1 MAVRPPDPP
10 ALQGAPKLLQ
20 TVGSAVTVL
29 ASIVAVIG
37 SLLGYYASIKSNN
50 NAARIQDSEQNI
62 RALQQK
68 FDQAEKFASDIHADS
83 ADMSRRNS
91 NVQAMI
97 AYVSLYAASTSV
109 DRKFLIV
116 ETAQAAKDTLS
127 LGVLGQLMDHDG
139 AVQSPV
145 PEDADKAAAIRA
157 ALKSS
162 SSAAYNTIAARALPR
177 NYHDVDLS
185 TIAKQNPLA
194 AANGQVVAALTK
206 QNVQAWVFIGDV
218 TNANAGATTPL
229 VGDYID
235 PSSVPGVHDKV
246 TARTALNL
254 RSTPW
259 ANGQL
264 GDIVG
269 VAPAGTQ
276 LQTFE
281 LARRHPYQHRGT
293 SQTWQAIWIHVTVL
307 KK

>member
-1 MAVRPPDPP
+1 MSDVTPAPP
-10 ALQGAPKLLQ
+10 QSKGAPQFLQ
-20 TVGSAVTVL
+20 NLAAAVAVL
-29 ASIVAVIG
+29 ASVIG
-37 SLLGYYASIKSNN
+37 LVGSGFGYFAAYKSNIN
-50 NAARIQDSEQNI
+50 GANIQ
-62 RALQQK
+62 ALQQR
-68 FDQAEKFASDIHADS
+68 FDQAEKFASDIHSDS

-97 AYVSLYAASTSV
+97 AYVSLYAASDNV

-127 LGVLGQLMDHDG
+127 LGVLGQLMDHDL
-139 AVQSPV
+139 AVQSPI
-145 PEDADKAAAIRA
+145 PQDADKAAAIRA

-162 SSAAYNTIAARALPR
+162 SSAAYNSSASRPLPQ
-177 NYHDVDLS
+177 NYHDVDLN

-218 TNANAGATTPL
+218 PNGDANAMTPL
-229 VGDYID
+229 VGNYVQ
-235 PSSVPGVHDKV
+235 PSSVPPVHATV

-254 RSTPW
+254 RSFPW

-269 VAPAGTQ
+269 IAPAGTQ
-276 LQTFE
+276 LETFE
-281 LARRHPYQHRGT
+281 AARRHLYRHSGT
-293 SQTWQAIWIHVTVL
+293 GATWQAIWIHVIVA